1 MASAAHWVPWELYH
15 TAASLHPNIITKFPL
30 TSRTS
35 QNGQSDEGI
44 LIVPYL
50 MVQDTTSYDVDILQV
65 YLRIAHDL
73 KHTDSRNWRKEG
85 KPNMTNKCRHCSWL
99 QEPGVSECA
108 SQTPFLR

>member
-50 MVQDTTSYDVDILQV
+50 MVQDPTPYDVDILQV

-73 KHTDSRNWRKEG
+73 KELEERREAQHDKQ
-85 KPNMTNKCRHCSWL
+85 MQAL
-99 QEPGVSECA
+99 FLA
-108 SQTPFLR
+108 SGTRGQ